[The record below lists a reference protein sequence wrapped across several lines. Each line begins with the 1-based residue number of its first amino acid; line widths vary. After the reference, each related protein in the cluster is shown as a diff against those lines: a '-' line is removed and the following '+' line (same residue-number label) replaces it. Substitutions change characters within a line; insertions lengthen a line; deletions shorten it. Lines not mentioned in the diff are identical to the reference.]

1 MNYACEWERLLEL
14 ISKQIY
20 NRARLPVVPGIAAQ
34 DNGFSRC
41 EQGLKPGTEPAP
53 FGTAEA
59 AP

>member
-41 EQGLKPGTEPAP
+41 EQGLKPSRKEIAFRHG
-53 FGTAEA
+53 
-59 AP
+59 